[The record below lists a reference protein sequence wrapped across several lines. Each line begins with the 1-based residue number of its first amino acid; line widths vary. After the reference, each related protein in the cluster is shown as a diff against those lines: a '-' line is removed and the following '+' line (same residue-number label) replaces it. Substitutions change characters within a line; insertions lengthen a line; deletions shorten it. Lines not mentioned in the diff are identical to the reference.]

1 MYFGLVWGLILI
13 GCVVLLSGLSQPIV
27 LLVISA
33 VTGGLMMFIYSAL
46 LLLVNRKTL
55 PAEIRPGIGRVI
67 ALIWSF
73 LLFGVLTVLTF
84 NQQLQN
90 LFGG

>member
-1 MYFGLVWGLILI
+1 MAALVW
-13 GCVVLLSGLSQPIV
+13 
-27 LLVISA
+27 A
-33 VTGGLMMFIYSAL
+33 
-46 LLLVNRKTL
+46 
-55 PAEIRPGIGRVI
+55 
-67 ALIWSF
+67 F